1 MPLALEFLH
10 PADRDRLVPPPSLVQ
25 QHLDEF
31 ACKLRS
37 AETAEEAFTL
47 LVQAMPKEIP
57 FDRVGVALL
66 GDDDLVVT
74 LNHLY
79 SDHPILWGEGESRR
93 LLGSSLEPLFSEG
106 AIRIIYDLSEYLHLR
121 PSSLPTKQLVL
132 EGMRS
137 SLAVPLYHRE
147 RAIGV
152 LFFTSCHAKTYDLTH
167 VADLMLLAPV
177 IGEAFGRALNSPE
190 VMPAAG

>member
-1 MPLALEFLH
+1 MPLALEYLH

-25 QHLDEF
+25 QHLDVF
-31 ACKLRS
+31 AGQIRGT
-37 AETAEEAFTL
+37 ETAEEAFTL

-57 FDRVGVALL
+57 FDRVGVGIL
-66 GDDDLVVT
+66 GDEGLVVT

-79 SDHPILWGEGESRR
+79 SDHPVLWGEGESRR
-93 LLGSSLEPLFSEG
+93 LLGSSLEPLFNEG
-106 AIRIIYDLSEYLHLR
+106 AIRIIYDLPEYLHLR

-152 LFFTSCHAKTYDLTH
+152 LFITSCHAKTYDLTH
-167 VADLMLLAPV
+167 VADLMQLAPV
-177 IGEAFGRALNSPE
+177 IGEAFGRAQ
-190 VMPAAG
+190 VTRQVTAAAG